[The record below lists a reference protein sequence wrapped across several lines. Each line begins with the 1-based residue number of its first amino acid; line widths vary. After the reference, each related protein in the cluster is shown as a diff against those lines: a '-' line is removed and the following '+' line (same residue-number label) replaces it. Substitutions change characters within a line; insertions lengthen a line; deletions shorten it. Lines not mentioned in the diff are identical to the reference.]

1 MFGKII
7 NVDYAALSPKVSIL
21 TDKYKIELRGQE
33 ENSYSSRYNIYGARF
48 STDSYRNQVLNGINF
63 LSETE
68 FGNHVFQ
75 NKDENN
81 EVEIT
86 TLEMKDID
94 FLFDKPDYVKKIKIE
109 PFDGDD
115 IIAKFEITCKE
126 VTYLI
131 PGISQILKFVQY
143 RDAPITFIIRNMSSF

>member
-86 TLEMKDID
+86 TLDMKDID
-94 FLFDKPDYVKKIKIE
+94 FIFDKPDYVKKIKIE
-109 PFDGDD
+109 PFEGDD

-143 RDAPITFIIRNMSSF
+143 RDAPITFIIRDRSSF

>member
-94 FLFDKPDYVKKIKIE
+94 FIFDKPDYVKKIKIE

-143 RDAPITFIIRNMSSF
+143 RDAPITFIIRDMSSF

>member
-48 STDSYRNQVLNGINF
+48 STDSYRNQALNGINF

-94 FLFDKPDYVKKIKIE
+94 FIFDKPDYVKKIKIE
-109 PFDGDD
+109 PFEGDD

-143 RDAPITFIIRNMSSF
+143 RDAPITFIIRDRSSF

>member
-86 TLEMKDID
+86 TFEMKDID
-94 FLFDKPDYVKKIKIE
+94 FIFDKPDYVKKIKIE

-143 RDAPITFIIRNMSSF
+143 RDAPITFIIRDRSSF

>member
-48 STDSYRNQVLNGINF
+48 STDSYRNQPLEGMTF

-94 FLFDKPDYVKKIKIE
+94 FIFDKPDYVKKIKIE
-109 PFDGDD
+109 PFDGED
-115 IIAKFEITCKE
+115 IVAKFEITCKE

-143 RDAPITFIIRNMSSF
+143 RDAPLTFIIRDMSSF

>member
-94 FLFDKPDYVKKIKIE
+94 FIFDKPDYVKKIKIE

-143 RDAPITFIIRNMSSF
+143 RDAPITFIIRDRSSF

>member
-48 STDSYRNQVLNGINF
+48 STDSYRNQSLNGISF

-68 FGNHVFQ
+68 FGNHIYQ

-86 TLEMKDID
+86 YHSMKNID
-94 FLFDKPDYVKKIKIE
+94 SIFDEPDYVKRVKIE
-109 PFDGDD
+109 PFDGED

-143 RDAPITFIIRNMSSF
+143 RDAPLTFIIRDMSSF

>member
-94 FLFDKPDYVKKIKIE
+94 FIFDKPDYVKKIKIE

-126 VTYLI
+126 VIYLI

-143 RDAPITFIIRNMSSF
+143 RDAPITFIIRDMSSL

>member
-48 STDSYRNQVLNGINF
+48 STDSYRNQTLNGINF

-94 FLFDKPDYVKKIKIE
+94 SIFDKPDYVKKIKIE

-131 PGISQILKFVQY
+131 PGISQILKFAQY
-143 RDAPITFIIRNMSSF
+143 RDTPITFIIRDRSSF